1 MLGRSIE
8 PRYEAP
14 RPGDVKHSMA
24 DTTRARE
31 DFGYEVIVPF
41 EDGLARTVRH
51 YTEAADAE
59 AADRS
64 AVAPVS

>member
-1 MLGRSIE
+1 
-8 PRYEAP
+8 
-14 RPGDVKHSMA
+14 MA

-51 YTEAADAE
+51 YTEAAERE
-59 AADRS
+59 AGSRS